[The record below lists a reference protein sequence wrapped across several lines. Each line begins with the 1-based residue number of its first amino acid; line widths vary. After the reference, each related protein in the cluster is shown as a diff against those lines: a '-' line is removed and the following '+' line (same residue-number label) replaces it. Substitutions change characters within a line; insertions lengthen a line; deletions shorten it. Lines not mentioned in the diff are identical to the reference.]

1 MPLNAQI
8 AWFLKPLLHLSV
20 KDIKKTFCNTFF
32 FKWSLCQLWD
42 NINVIKLIWLPSVKK
57 TLMNEDCHRIYYLYI
72 LYVNFFSSTI
82 CHTKHFKRQILVQL
96 KKWYIYILLKI
107 TCKIVTATT
116 DDHKCTQNQTTSPS
130 GHIQGDISRRLST
143 TYLET
148 FVCPTSFRNFIE
160 GGTWKK
166 GYG

>member
-1 MPLNAQI
+1 MGKFTCNPWTKACPFLIQTEFESPKKSILNQKKVIFWFTLTGPSIYTLCIVRQI
-8 AWFLKPLLHLSV
+8 VSV
-20 KDIKKTFCNTFF
+20 T
-32 FKWSLCQLWD
+32 
-42 NINVIKLIWLPSVKK
+42 IWW
-57 TLMNEDCHRIYYLYI
+57 
-72 LYVNFFSSTI
+72 
-82 CHTKHFKRQILVQL
+82 TKHFKYKDKFRLN
-96 KKWYIYILLKI
+96 WRNNTSILLRI